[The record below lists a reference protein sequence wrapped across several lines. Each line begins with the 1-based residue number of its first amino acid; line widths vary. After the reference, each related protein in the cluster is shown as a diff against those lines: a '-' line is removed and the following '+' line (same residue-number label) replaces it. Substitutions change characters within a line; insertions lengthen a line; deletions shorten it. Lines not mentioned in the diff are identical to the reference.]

1 MSSLLPK
8 FVSRVDFKS
17 YEDFKENL
25 KILVPENFNFAFD
38 VVDAY
43 AAEIPEKRALVW
55 CNDIGEEKTI
65 NFRDLKVMSDKAANI
80 FKKYGIKKGDSVMLT
95 LKSRWEFWVC
105 MVGLNKIGAI
115 SIPSTH
121 MLKAKDFLY
130 RIKKADLKMIIC
142 IGENGVPGEFDAAHK
157 ELGNIPLV
165 KALVGDKDLKREG
178 WINFDAELDL
188 ASPDF
193 VRPVGDQA
201 TKNEDILLGYFTS
214 GTTGYPKMVKHD
226 QTYPLGHILTAKY
239 WQNVEDDGLH
249 YTVADTGWAKCAWGK
264 IYGQWLAGSA
274 VFVYDYDRFDAGK
287 MMDEMGK
294 YGVTTFCAP
303 PTIFRFMIKSDM
315 SRYDFSRLKYAVTA
329 GEPLNPSVYESF
341 LETTGLR
348 LMEGYG
354 QTETVVC
361 ISNYPWMTAKP
372 GSMGKP
378 AAGFDIILVGK
389 NNKVCEVGEEG
400 EIVIKTDK
408 GKPIGLFTDYHM
420 DPDKT
425 LNTWHDDYY
434 HTGDTAWRDEDG
446 YFWFIGR
453 TDDMI
458 KSSGYRVGPFEVES
472 ALMSHPAVLEVAITG
487 VPDPIRGQVVKATIV
502 ITKGYA
508 PSEELKKELQDHV
521 KKVTAPYKYPRII
534 EFVEELPKTIS
545 GKIRRVEIRDKDK
558 PYPLINILECKACGR
573 CLEACPV
580 NVLKMGEELNAR
592 GYNFVVYAG
601 DGCIGCAACYYTCP
615 EPLAIEI
622 HVPQKEKAAEE
633 S

>member
-1 MSSLLPK
+1 MPSLLQK
-8 FVSRVDFKS
+8 FVSQVDFKT

-25 KILVPENFNFAFD
+25 RIIVPDNFNFAFD

-43 AAEIPEKRALVW
+43 AEKYPNKRALVW
-55 CNDIGEEKTI
+55 CNDRSEEKI
-65 NFRDLKVMSDKAANI
+65 LNFKELKILSDKAANL
-80 FKKYGIKKGDSVMLT
+80 FEKYGIKKGDTVMLT

-105 MVGLNKIGAI
+105 MVGLNKIGAV

-121 MLKAKDFLY
+121 MLKAKDFIY
-130 RIKKADLKMIIC
+130 RIKKSDLKMIVC
-142 IGENGVPGEFDAAHK
+142 IGEDGVPGEFDAAHRQQS
-157 ELGNIPLV
+157 NTALV
-165 KALVGDKDLKREG
+165 KALAGSGSQNREG
-178 WINFDAELDL
+178 WIDFNSELERS
-188 ASPDF
+188 SPDF
-193 VRPVGDQA
+193 IRPARAQA
-201 TKNEDILLGYFTS
+201 TENEDILLAYFTS

-226 QTYPLGHILTAKY
+226 QIYPLGHILTAKY

-264 IYGQWLAGSA
+264 IYGQWIAGSA

-287 MMDEMGK
+287 MMDMMSK
-294 YGVTTFCAP
+294 YEVTTFCAP

-315 SRYDFSRLKYAVTA
+315 SGYDFSRLKYAVTA
-329 GEPLNPSVYESF
+329 GEPLNPTVYERF

-348 LMEGYG
+348 LMEGFG

-361 ISNYPWMTAKP
+361 IANYPWMTPKP

-378 AAGFDIILVGK
+378 APGFDVVLVDK
-389 NNKVCEVGEEG
+389 NDKVCEAGEEG
-400 EIVIKTDK
+400 EIVIRTDK
-408 GKPIGLFTDYHM
+408 GKPVGLFTDYHL

-425 LNTWHDDYY
+425 RNTWHDDYY

-446 YFWFIGR
+446 CFWFIGR

-472 ALMSHPAVLEVAITG
+472 AMMSHPAVLEVAITG
-487 VPDPIRGQVVKATIV
+487 VPDAIRGQVVKATV
-502 ITKGYA
+502 VLTQGYA

-558 PYPLINILECKACGR
+558 PYPVINSLECKACER

-580 NVLKMGEELNAR
+580 EVLKMGEELNDR
-592 GYNFVVYAG
+592 GYLYAIYAG
-601 DGCIGCAACYYTCP
+601 DGCIGCGACYYTCP
-615 EPLAIEI
+615 EPLAIEVHI
-622 HVPQKEKAAEE
+622 PQKEKAEE
-633 S
+633 N